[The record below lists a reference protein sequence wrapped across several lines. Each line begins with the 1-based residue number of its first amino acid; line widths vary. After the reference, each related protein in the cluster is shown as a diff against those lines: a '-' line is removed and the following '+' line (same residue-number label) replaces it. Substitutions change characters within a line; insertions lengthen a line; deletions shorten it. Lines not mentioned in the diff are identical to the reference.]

1 MGRFL
6 INSFCGGSRGAVFS
20 KRVPLVAEG
29 IINLALIENFWYHC
43 ETCKDV
49 IMQLQLP
56 IDSYQEEIEHT
67 IARNPVTI
75 LTAETGAGKSTR
87 VPLWMWKKG
96 KIVHVTQPRRIA
108 ARSLSHYLAHLTNTT
123 LGKQI
128 GYQTGFDSQQS
139 KLTNLLYVTDG
150 VQMVREIKGR
160 RDYDILV
167 LDEVHEWNL
176 NQEVL
181 VGLVKKYLKQGFF
194 KTSGK
199 RVVIMSATLQAQRLS
214 KFLGGAPVISVPGRG
229 FPVTVHHND
238 PRFLLPDTA
247 QMVEM
252 ERNVLVFQPGKQEI
266 ETFMEDLQRMLEAEK
281 LKAKIL
287 PLHAELSLKEQA
299 KVFEH
304 YSLPKVIVATDIAQ
318 TSLTIDDIDAVVD
331 CGLKKEVRLVRG
343 IEGLYPVDIAEA
355 ECIQRSGRA
364 GRVRKGQYFLCA
376 DAGVKDRMPFPEPE
390 IQRLNLESVVLR
402 LIKMGISPL
411 DFPFFHD
418 PSKALIYKAIKQLKL
433 LGALNDDETVTKDGN
448 KMAEL
453 PVSLRSARLL
463 LEAQKG
469 NPLVVDSG
477 LKCIAVLETK
487 GIVNKEY
494 EGGKIGNIPYHS
506 DLLNQ
511 LLLWQNARMHRK
523 IVSQKKFALANEI
536 YRELKKRIQLQP
548 VKKHFSLKDM
558 DVLFRAILSCFSDE
572 VHIKG
577 GEDYQRD
584 NEIRQLDRNSLLF
597 QSRPEMVVGLPF
609 DLIINRENRETG
621 EIEHHVLP
629 LITFASELTLELLEA
644 LKPFSYY
651 RKEKVF
657 VANSKLRVFREIYFG
672 GKLIKEFTTSP
683 DWKNPEER
691 KRAARETLDW
701 YEKDENK
708 QKFPLS
714 KKIEKLE
721 EDFNE
726 IKDMVKGKLKPFEYY
741 RKGFLLRELGENL
754 NLDDLELFFNL
765 HKGFTYVTLKSLIP
779 YRFVRELKAA
789 GWPGFV
795 EINQEQMEILYIKQ
809 KPFIKFDYSFF
820 EKVKEEE
827 LLLPTGEWVGV
838 ILGNR
843 KLMNWEHAVYEFN
856 RWKKTNIFEKKFKN
870 IKKPA
875 HMESLLDIP
884 FPQSFESGRGMNNTP
899 FEFYIVPEIEEEV
912 VLVHFF
918 EKENAEAFFESN
930 RSQWEEYVKNY
941 KKKKLEDIFKE
952 KGWKVK

>member
-1 MGRFL
+1 
-6 INSFCGGSRGAVFS
+6 
-20 KRVPLVAEG
+20 
-29 IINLALIENFWYHC
+29 
-43 ETCKDV
+43 
-49 IMQLQLP
+49 MQPQLP
-56 IDSYQEEIEHT
+56 IDSYQQEIEHT

-75 LTAETGAGKSTR
+75 ITAETGAGKSTR
-87 VPLWMWKKG
+87 VPLWLWKKG
-96 KIVHVTQPRRIA
+96 KVVHITQPRRIA

-160 RDYDILV
+160 HDYDILI

-181 VGLVKKYLKQGFF
+181 VGLVKKYLKQGFLD
-194 KTSGK
+194 KSGK
-199 RVVIMSATLQAQRLS
+199 RVLIMSATLQAQRLS
-214 KFLGGAPVISVPGRG
+214 KFLAGAPVISVPGRG
-229 FPVTVHHND
+229 YPVTMHHND

-266 ETFMEDLQRMLEAEK
+266 DTFIEDLGRLLEAEK

-287 PLHAELSLKEQA
+287 PLHAELTLKDQA

-304 YSLPKVIVATDIAQ
+304 YSLPKIVVATDIAQ

-331 CGLKKEVRLVRG
+331 CGIKKEVRLVRG

-376 DAGVKDRMPFPEPE
+376 DAGIKDRMPFPEPE

-418 PSKALIYKAIKQLKL
+418 PSKALIYKAVKQLKL
-433 LGALNDDETVTKDGN
+433 MGALNDDGTVTRDGN

-453 PVSLRSARLL
+453 PVSLRSSRLL

-469 NPLVVDSG
+469 NPRVVDSA

-487 GIVNKEY
+487 GIVSKEY
-494 EGGKIGNIPYHS
+494 EGGKIGNIPYNS

-511 LLLWQNARMHRK
+511 LLLWKNARMNRK

-536 YRELKKRIQLQP
+536 YQELKKRIQLLP
-548 VKKHFSLKDM
+548 VQKYFSLKDM
-558 DVLFRAILSCFSDE
+558 VVLFRAILSCFADE
-572 VHIKG
+572 IHIKG

-621 EIEHHVLP
+621 EIEQHVLP
-629 LITFASELTLELLEA
+629 LITFASELTLELLEE

-651 RKEKVF
+651 KKENVF
-657 VANSKLRVFREIYFG
+657 VANSKLRVFRQVYFG
-672 GKLIKEFTTSP
+672 GKLIQEFTTSP
-683 DWKNPEER
+683 NWKDPEE
-691 KRAARETLDW
+691 KERAAREALPW

-714 KKIEKLE
+714 KKIEKLA

-726 IKDMVKGKLKPFEYY
+726 IKDMVKGKLKPFDYY
-741 RKGFLLRELGENL
+741 RKGFLLRELRENL

-765 HKGFTYVTLKSLIP
+765 HKGFTHVTLKSLIP
-779 YRFVRELKAA
+779 YRFIRELKAA
-789 GWPGFV
+789 RWPRFV

-809 KPFIKFDYSFF
+809 KPFIKFDYPFF

-843 KLMNWEHAVYEFN
+843 KYMNWEHSVYEFN
-856 RWKKTNIFEKKFKN
+856 RWKKANIFEKKFKN

-875 HMESLLDIP
+875 HMESILDIP
-884 FPQSFESGRGMNNTP
+884 FPQPFESGRGMDNTP
-899 FEFYIVPEIEEEV
+899 FEFYVVPEIEGEDV
-912 VLVHFF
+912 FLVHFF
-918 EKENAEAFFESN
+918 EKENAEVFFESH